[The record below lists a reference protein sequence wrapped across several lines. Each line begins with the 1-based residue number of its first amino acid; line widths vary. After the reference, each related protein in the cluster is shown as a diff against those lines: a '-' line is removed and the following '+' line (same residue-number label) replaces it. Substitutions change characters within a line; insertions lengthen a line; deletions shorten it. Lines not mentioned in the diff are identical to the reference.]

1 MTTTIQH
8 IEKEE
13 IKNLSFPK
21 DEVLKTKAEQADR
34 ALKLTRALS
43 LGNLEQ
49 VKVKMFFRD
58 SEGDKSVETTVWGL
72 TRNDVILKESTI
84 IPLNRILMVTEK

>member
-1 MTTTIQH
+1 MSTEIQH

-13 IKNLSFPK
+13 IKDLTFPK
-21 DEVLKTKAEQADR
+21 GEVLTTKEAQEDR

-49 VKVKMFFRD
+49 VKVKMYFRD

-84 IPLNRILMVTEK
+84 IPLNRILKVI